1 MASRS
6 TIEDLLAIMARLRD
20 RERGCP
26 WDIEQ
31 DFASIAPYTIEEAYE
46 VADAIQ
52 RGALGELCD
61 ELGDLLL
68 QVVFHAQMAREQGAF
83 GFDDV
88 VAAICD
94 KMIRRHPHVF
104 GDAVVANAA
113 EQTLRWE
120 ELKQAERAGRADAS
134 ILADIPRGLPEWI
147 RARKLQKRAASVG
160 FDWPDARAV
169 LAKLDEELA
178 ELRHEID
185 SGAARAKVED
195 EFGDVLFVLANLARK
210 LDIDPGAALRGA
222 NAKFERRFRRMEQ
235 VAAASGEALQELP
248 LSAQEALWSDARQ
261 ADHDGRL
268 PPG

>member
-1 MASRS
+1 MASQS
-6 TIEDLLAIMARLRD
+6 TIDDLLAIMARLRD
-20 RERGCP
+20 PVRGCP

-104 GDAVVANAA
+104 GDATVADAA

-120 ELKQAERAGRADAS
+120 ELKQAERAGGVDAS
-134 ILADIPRGLPEWI
+134 ILGDIPRGLPEWI

-160 FDWPDARAV
+160 FDWPGATEV
-169 LAKLDEELA
+169 LAKLDEELG
-178 ELRHEID
+178 ELRQEID
-185 SGAARAKVED
+185 SGGARAKIED

-235 VAAASGEALQELP
+235 VAAAHGDTLERMP
-248 LSAQEALWSDARQ
+248 LDAQEALWSQARQ
-261 ADHDGRL
+261 ADHEGQL
-268 PPG
+268 